1 MGKEISKK
9 YIETRL
15 STTTCGP
22 HCESSTPKLKKKKG
36 RKRYGVHS
44 WTPPFS
50 FSDTFFPMGKRRRR
64 RKKSLFSLY

>member
-9 YIETRL
+9 YIKTRL
-15 STTTCGP
+15 STTCGP
-22 HCESSTPKLKKKKG
+22 HRESSTPKKKKG